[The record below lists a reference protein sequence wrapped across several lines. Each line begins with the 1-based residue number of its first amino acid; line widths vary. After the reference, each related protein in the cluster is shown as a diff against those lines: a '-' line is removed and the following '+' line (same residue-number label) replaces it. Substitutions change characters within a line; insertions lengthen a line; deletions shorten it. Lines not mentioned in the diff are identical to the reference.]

1 MLEFKLF
8 SKGIKQNLIPCLPP
22 YLPSI
27 NHLVIQQFICI
38 FLPIT
43 NIPFISLIFLKRSL
57 VFPILLFSSI
67 HLHSEKAMAPHSSTL
82 PWKVPWME
90 EPGRL
95 QSMGSL
101 RVAEGRSRLSDFSF
115 TFHSPLSLSSRGFL
129 VSLHFLP

>member
-1 MLEFKLF
+1 MTIWEVMGIVQGHLVIQWWNREALSYQILMLEFKLF

-27 NHLVIQQFICI
+27 NHLVIQQCICI

-67 HLHSEKAMAPHSSTL
+67 HLHSEKAMAPHSSTPRKSHGRRSL
-82 PWKVPWME
+82 VGCSPW
-90 EPGRL
+90 GRWV
-95 QSMGSL
+95 
-101 RVAEGRSRLSDFSF
+101 RND
-115 TFHSPLSLSSRGFL
+115 
-129 VSLHFLP
+129 